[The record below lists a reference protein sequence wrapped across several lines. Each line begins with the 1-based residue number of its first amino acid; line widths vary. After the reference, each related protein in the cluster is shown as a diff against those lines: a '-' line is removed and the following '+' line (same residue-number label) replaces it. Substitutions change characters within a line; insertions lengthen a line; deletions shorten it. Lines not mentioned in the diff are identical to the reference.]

1 MKRNYKVVYINN
13 NSNEEELF
21 DFYETIEEAEAAK
34 PILAENYPRWITDVN
49 RLIVKPVNLEQ
60 IQNPVATDYSHYCRS
75 LIPDHEWMRVIKS
88 DASAEI
94 HAGCLICGYG
104 GRDYYYL
111 SKMINKDW
119 TVINVGC
126 AYNAQAYFFL
136 NHAKFIA
143 VDLEFPDDDIHIEYF
158 HPEGTDFY
166 KMSGQEFIHDI
177 LPTLD
182 LNLKK
187 TFAICHWVP
196 SDECQKMVRETF
208 PNCFVIYP

>member
-1 MKRNYKVVYINN
+1 
-13 NSNEEELF
+13 
-21 DFYETIEEAEAAK
+21 
-34 PILAENYPRWITDVN
+34 
-49 RLIVKPVNLEQ
+49 
-60 IQNPVATDYSHYCRS
+60 
-75 LIPDHEWMRVIKS
+75 MRVIKS

-94 HAGCLICGYG
+94 HAGSLICGCG

-111 SKMINKDW
+111 SKIINKDC
-119 TVINVGC
+119 TVIDVGC

-136 NHAKFIA
+136 NHAKYIA

-166 KMSGQEFIHDI
+166 KMSGQTFIHDI